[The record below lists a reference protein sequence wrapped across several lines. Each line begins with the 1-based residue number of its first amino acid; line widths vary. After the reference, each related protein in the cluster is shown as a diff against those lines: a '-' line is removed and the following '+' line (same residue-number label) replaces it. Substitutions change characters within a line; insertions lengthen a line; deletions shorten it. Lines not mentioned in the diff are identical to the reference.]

1 MDTFILTQ
9 GGFQVD
15 IKKAE
20 IDLTN
25 NKKIYVVKDGQLIVH
40 DLPDYGE
47 TLIVTLGGKV
57 DRLETTVK
65 RKV

>member
-1 MDTFILTQ
+1 VAANIEKMT
-9 GGFQVD
+9 
-15 IKKAE
+15 AE
-20 IDLTN
+20 IDLMN
-25 NKKIYVVKDGQLIVH
+25 NKKIYVVKDGLLIEH

>member
-1 MDTFILTQ
+1 MLTQ

>member
-1 MDTFILTQ
+1 MAANIEKMT
-9 GGFQVD
+9 
-15 IKKAE
+15 AE
-20 IDLTN
+20 IDLMN
-25 NKKIYVVKDGQLIVH
+25 NKKIYVVKDGLLIEH

>member
-1 MDTFILTQ
+1 MKVNIEMMT
-9 GGFQVD
+9 
-15 IKKAE
+15 AE
-20 IDLTN
+20 IDLMKN
-25 NKKIYVVKDGQLIVH
+25 NTMYVVKDGQLIEH

-47 TLIVTLGGKV
+47 MRIVTLGGKV